1 MINMHVIVAYDVEAK
16 RTERFKKICQI
27 YLIKI
32 QNSVFEG
39 DIDESQLMKLKD
51 RLKEEIKEDETVKI
65 WITSKILQTFQIGVV
80 KSIEDVLC

>member
-1 MINMHVIVAYDVEAK
+1 MHVIVAYDVEAK

-80 KSIEDVLC
+80 KSIEDGII